1 MIYFYDLKGNVT
13 ECNSLIRENIEKT
26 HGMMVRC
33 FLNNNK
39 VHEGFAD
46 VYRQVDST
54 EYTFSMGEYIHLWTW
69 DNLNEETHQ
78 LEGDAQSKYSQTYT
92 PIKIIDILKM
102 DVILYSN
109 PRFGTRLTNT
119 FWL

>member
-1 MIYFYDLKGNVT
+1 MINFYDLKGNII
-13 ECNSLIRENIEKT
+13 ESSLLTCENIEKT
-26 HGMMVRC
+26 HGMMARC

-39 VHEGFAD
+39 VYEGFAD
-46 VYRQVDST
+46 VYRKIDST
-54 EYTFSMGEYIHLWTW
+54 EYALSVGEYIHLWTW

-78 LEGDAQSKYSQTYT
+78 LDGDAKSKYSQTYT
-92 PIKIIDILKM
+92 AIKITDILKM
-102 DVILYSN
+102 DAILYSN

>member
-1 MIYFYDLKGNVT
+1 MINFYDLKGNIV
-13 ECNSLIRENIEKT
+13 ECNSLIQENIEKT

-39 VHEGFAD
+39 VYEGFAD
-46 VYRQVDST
+46 IYRQIEST
-54 EYTFSMGEYIHLWTW
+54 EKVSSMGEYIHLWTW

-78 LEGDAQSKYSQTYT
+78 LYGDSQSKHSQTYM
-92 PIKIIDILKM
+92 PIKIDDIVKM
-102 DVILYSN
+102 DAILYSN
-109 PRFGTRLTNT
+109 PRFGTMLTNT

>member
-1 MIYFYDLKGNVT
+1 MINFYDLKGNII
-13 ECNSLIRENIEKT
+13 ESNSSIRENIEKT

-39 VHEGFAD
+39 VYEGFAD
-46 VYRQVDST
+46 VYRKIEST
-54 EYTFSMGEYIHLWTW
+54 EYVFSVGEYIHLWTW